1 MQDKIIRNPQNKPD
15 RGTQILHC
23 IPYMWKSLKEK
34 VRGGEEEMKLIEAE
48 NRKVFFRIWG
58 MGEIRRHW

>member
-1 MQDKIIRNPQNKPD
+1 MQDKIIRNQKNKPD
-15 RGTQILHC
+15 RGAQILHC

-34 VRGGEEEMKLIEAE
+34 VGGGAEEMKLTEAE
-48 NRKVFFRIWG
+48 NKKVVFRIWG